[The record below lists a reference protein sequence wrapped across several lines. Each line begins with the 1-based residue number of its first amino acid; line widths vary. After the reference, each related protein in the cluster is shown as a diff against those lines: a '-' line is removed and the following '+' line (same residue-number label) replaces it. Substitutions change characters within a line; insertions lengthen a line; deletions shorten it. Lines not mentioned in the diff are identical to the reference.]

1 MVAVVLCISLCHSNC
16 VVRPCECN
24 VSFSRCRKPIA
35 PEDSQRGRK
44 CEIIEHS
51 TESKSSFEI
60 CDFTVILANLFA
72 AQVNCCLFCTLNLDK
87 LTWRNGMKIV
97 GREISSYACDSS
109 IGLSFLL

>member
-1 MVAVVLCISLCHSNC
+1 MSVHIVALRALQVKHCAGC
-16 VVRPCECN
+16 VILTEVYQ
-24 VSFSRCRKPIA
+24 FDA
-35 PEDSQRGRK
+35 QRGRK